1 MLVFVFLVGILFGYL
16 ICEEVQKS
24 FADVQADRTEYID
37 FVELQEIVRRM
48 DETSR
53 KLQVID
59 RLLLD
64 MELSGD
70 SGQAVKIVWD
80 DAVKENSYSF
90 GCENG
95 DFTEIAEREKV
106 KLRNALLEDLDEIE
120 RLKRVQKGVQKDFF
134 ERGEEYE

>member
-24 FADVQADRTEYID
+24 SDDVQADRTEYID
-37 FVELQEIVRRM
+37 FVELREIVRRM

-64 MELSGD
+64 MELSDDGD
-70 SGQAVKIVWD
+70 GQAVKIVWD

-106 KLRNALLEDLDEIE
+106 KLRNALLDDLREIE
-120 RLKRVQKGVQKDFF
+120 SCTLKKRSFVYIAQSIF
-134 ERGEEYE
+134 